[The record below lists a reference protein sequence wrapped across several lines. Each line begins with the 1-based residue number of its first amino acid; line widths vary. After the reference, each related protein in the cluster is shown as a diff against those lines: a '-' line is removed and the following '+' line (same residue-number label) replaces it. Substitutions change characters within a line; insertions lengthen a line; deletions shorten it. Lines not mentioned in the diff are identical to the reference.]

1 MNFAQFHGLLFFI
14 SNLASLT
21 QNPKLNSET
30 EVSGCSEIQLL
41 KTGELSG
48 KNPMV
53 DNDFSKFLSFQSLP
67 NSDRY

>member
-21 QNPKLNSET
+21 QNPKLNAEIGA
-30 EVSGCSEIQLL
+30 SGCSEIQFL

-53 DNDFSKFLSFQSLP
+53 DNDFRKFLSFQSLP